1 MSQVIT
7 EIPVQLENRDRQ
19 SVAFRLFLTIPI
31 ALFVGAFGSSTNDAA
46 AAAAGFLMVPP
57 ILTLLFLGIYPSY
70 CLAFN
75 KSFLNLN
82 TRMAAYFALLT
93 DKYPTIEDSEMVTI
107 TYPEIEDGRSLN
119 RGLPLVKWLLA
130 IPLYVVGLVYTV
142 YAGALVIISWFTI
155 VFGGN
160 MSASAADVIVR
171 TIQFWNRVWGYA
183 IILVTDEYPSFSL

>member
-1 MSQVIT
+1 
-7 EIPVQLENRDRQ
+7 
-19 SVAFRLFLTIPI
+19 
-31 ALFVGAFGSSTNDAA
+31 
-46 AAAAGFLMVPP
+46 
-57 ILTLLFLGIYPSY
+57 
-70 CLAFN
+70 
-75 KSFLNLN
+75 
-82 TRMAAYFALLT
+82 
-93 DKYPTIEDSEMVTI
+93 MVTI